1 MRFPVLPLPAVAA
14 CVLLAMTGGAV
25 TGCAPVTGQGSDAS
39 DASMQFAPS
48 TDLLPPEVAAKNFMT
63 AAHRMEPV
71 IESYCR
77 HHQLAQVHNCDFRIM
92 VDDRPDPEPNAFQ
105 TLDEKG
111 QPVLAFNLTLI
122 SQALNQDELAFV
134 MGHEAAHHILGH
146 LDMKADDSQ
155 TGAVLMGTIIASQGA
170 SNRQVRKAQT
180 IGAELGALTR
190 AKDYELQADS
200 LGAVL
205 SLRAG
210 YHPLKGIQ
218 IFKRIDNPEDDI
230 MSSHPSNAA
239 RMANVRATMSRLK
252 KRSSGV

>member
-1 MRFPVLPLPAVAA
+1 MRFPVLPRQALAVCA
-14 CVLLAMTGGAV
+14 LLAMTGAV
-25 TGCAPVTGQGSDAS
+25 VSGCAPVPASGPSADAS
-39 DASMQFAPS
+39 TMQFAPS
-48 TDLLPPEVAAKNFMT
+48 KDLLPPEVAAKNFMT
-63 AAHRMEPV
+63 VAHKMEPV

-77 HHQLAQVHNCDFRIM
+77 HHQLAHAHSCNFRIM

-146 LDMKADDSQ
+146 LDLKADDSE

-170 SNRQVRKAQT
+170 SNRQVRKAQNL
-180 IGAELGALTR
+180 GAELGALTR

-205 SLRAG
+205 SARAG
-210 YHPLKGIQ
+210 YHPLKGMQ
-218 IFKRIDNPEDDI
+218 IFKRIDNPEEDI
-230 MSSHPSNAA
+230 MSSHPSNAV
-239 RMANVRATMSRLK
+239 RMANVKATMARLK